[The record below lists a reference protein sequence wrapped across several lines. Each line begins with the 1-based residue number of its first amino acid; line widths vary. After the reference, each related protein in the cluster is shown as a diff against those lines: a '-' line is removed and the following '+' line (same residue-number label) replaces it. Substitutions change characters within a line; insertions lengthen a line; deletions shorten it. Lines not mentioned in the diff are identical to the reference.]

1 MFSNG
6 STAMERGAAALVV
19 ATAVGGDGLAAR
31 HGCHRSS
38 TAAATTM
45 ATAPIAELRF
55 LERGAADVAGA
66 ADNCT
71 RMDRKVSRTAAALA
85 GRSDG
90 SFANSESTS
99 PTSCGGALAAPAATD
114 GDG

>member
-6 STAMERGAAALVV
+6 STAMERGAARPAVE
-19 ATAVGGDGLAAR
+19 TAVGGDGLAAR
-31 HGCHRSS
+31 HGCHRRS

-45 ATAPIAELRF
+45 AATPIAELRF
-55 LERGAADVAGA
+55 LDRAAAGVAGA

-99 PTSCGGALAAPAATD
+99 
-114 GDG
+114 